1 MLHREDPVRQVLNR
15 LREFDQRRPSFP
27 GEHFIVATV
36 GASLLRSAATRSG
49 IGRILSVLIGG
60 ALMARAASGRD
71 GLPRL
76 SQLLRARR

>member
-1 MLHREDPVRQVLNR
+1 MRQLLNKV
-15 LREFDQRRPSFP
+15 REFDKRRPGFP

-36 GASLLRSAATRSG
+36 GASLLRSAGRRSG
-49 IGRILSVLIGG
+49 IGRVLAMLAGS

-76 SQLLRARR
+76 ARLLSVGRR